1 MAVSIAALLIF
12 HTTAALLILYT
23 TMFSLQ
29 ALYNVL

>member
-12 HTTAALLILYT
+12 YTTAALLILYT
-23 TMFSLQ
+23 TLFSLQ